1 MRYLRA
7 CFICL
12 LLTFAAA
19 PATAEPLDINT
30 ADAEQLAAT
39 LKGVGPQKAAA
50 IVRYRQQHGP
60 FTSLDGLR
68 NVTGI
73 GERVIA
79 DNRGRIVTKPAAAKQ

>member
-1 MRYLRA
+1 MRYFRA

-12 LLTFAAA
+12 LLTCAVA
-19 PATAEPLDINT
+19 PATAESLDINT
-30 ADAEQLAAT
+30 ASAEQLAAT

-50 IVRYRQQHGP
+50 IIRYRQQHGP
-60 FTSLDGLR
+60 FQNIEDLS

-79 DNRGRIVTKPAAAKQ
+79 DNQGRMSTGPAAATH